1 MKYSLSKYIV
11 GITLP
16 NEIRTNLGIDQD
28 SISIGGSG
36 TYLGEI
42 NISRNNPMW
51 QTNGTPTG
59 GYTHNQSL
67 DRTGTVSVTLNQL
80 SEVVSKLKRI
90 FNLFYNIDTEK
101 GMTITISDSYGNII
115 ATGDDCYIVN
125 IPDQTFGETAA
136 TQTWEF
142 TAGVVDIN

>member
-16 NEIRTNLGIDQD
+16 NEIRTSLGIDQD

-42 NISRNNPMW
+42 NVHRNNPMW

-67 DRTGTVSVTLNQL
+67 DKTGTVSVTLNQL
-80 SEVVSKLKRI
+80 SDTVSKLKRI
-90 FNLFYNIDTEK
+90 FNLFYTIDTQV
-101 GMTITISDSYGNII
+101 GMTITVSDSYGNII
-115 ATGDDCYIVN
+115 ATATDCYIPD
-125 IPDQTFGETAA
+125 IPDQNFAETAG